1 MTSERKIDKF
11 RIPSIVWQHVETHHL
26 HMVTSDSLSSE
37 CGRLGSISPPK
48 KSFISLAPSLFLHPV
63 TVKPTMTKCM
73 KLSFTVSDF
82 FWILSLS
89 SWCRTSRV
97 CGALRIQSHIKQ
109 RKTRGWSR
117 ELTSGQWLL
126 IPQLQGLEDQR
137 REAIICLCQLEL
149 QVSRGGKHAGRL
161 ARA

>member
-1 MTSERKIDKF
+1 
-11 RIPSIVWQHVETHHL
+11 
-26 HMVTSDSLSSE
+26 
-37 CGRLGSISPPK
+37 
-48 KSFISLAPSLFLHPV
+48 LAPSLFLCPV
-63 TVKPTMTKCM
+63 TVTPTMTKCK

-82 FWILSLS
+82 LGSSLFLVGAGLQEFVELWEFNHIL
-89 SWCRTSRV
+89 
-97 CGALRIQSHIKQ
+97 KQ

-161 ARA
+161 ASAACSHWLVQIKNLPYSRCNVQKMVAITCLQLITRCKKAYTFLLVLFN